1 MTAHPRTRILTCI
14 LVIALGQVAVSPV
27 AAQRLSDRVRLV
39 RGSESGEVT
48 DMSQTEITLNKGLP
62 GNRPVAVHV
71 IRSVVFD
78 GEPSELSQARIS
90 AANGNYRKA
99 LDALEKVDVAAIRRD
114 FIKQDIEFY
123 KAFCAGKLAVS
134 GNEEIV
140 EAGRQLN
147 SFVRAYP
154 KNFHYLAATELMG
167 DLLMA
172 DGRFEP
178 ARKQYAELAKAP
190 WPDYKIR
197 ASVAVGRTLQAQ
209 GKHAEAIAQFDAA
222 LAISDDSADA
232 ENQKLSATLARAV
245 SQAETGGVDQ
255 AVASIESIIQKAD
268 PQEKELHA
276 RAYNA
281 LGNCHEKAGQT
292 KDALLAFLHV
302 DVLYNTVPE
311 AHAEALAHMARLW
324 EAIGQQERARETREQ
339 LQERYAGSPW
349 AKQTE

>member
-1 MTAHPRTRILTCI
+1 VIIGLTH
-14 LVIALGQVAVSPV
+14 AAMSPAV
-27 AAQRLSDRVRLV
+27 AQRITDRVRLA
-39 RGSESGEVT
+39 RGSETGEVVE
-48 DMSQTEITLNKGLP
+48 MSPTEIILNKGLP
-62 GNRPVAVHV
+62 GKRPVAVNQ
-71 IRSVVFD
+71 IRTVVFE
-78 GEPSELSQARIS
+78 GEPSELSQARTS
-90 AANGNYRKA
+90 AANGSYQKA
-99 LDALEKVDVAAIRRD
+99 LDALEKIDAAAIRRD
-114 FIKQDIEFY
+114 FIKQDVEFY
-123 KAFCAGKLAVS
+123 KAFCAGKLALN
-134 GNEEIV
+134 GNGEII

-147 SFVRAYP
+147 GFVRANP

-178 ARKQYAELAKAP
+178 AQKQYAELAKAP

-197 ASVAVGRTLQAQ
+197 AAVAVGRTLQAQ
-209 GKHAEAIAQFDAA
+209 GKHAEAIAQFDSA

-232 ENQKLSATLARAV
+232 ENQRLSATLAKAV

-255 AVASIESIIQKAD
+255 AVSSIEGIIQRTD

-281 LGNCHEKAGQT
+281 LGSCHEKAGQT

-311 AHAEALAHMARLW
+311 AHAEALANMVPLW
-324 EAIGQQERARETREQ
+324 EAIGQQERARESREQ
-339 LQERYAGSPW
+339 LHQRYAESKW
-349 AKQTE
+349 AKQVK